1 VEQHGKYRA
10 IGKTFG
16 VPVHDIPPEV
26 RAAAEA
32 AFAEF
37 DARPAQMNADDLPE
51 RFKDDLAGTE
61 RDEWY
66 RQSNTEEARDRR
78 EAEWLRRKAD
88 WEQRQQ
94 DNR

>member
-1 VEQHGKYRA
+1 
-10 IGKTFG
+10 
-16 VPVHDIPPEV
+16 
-26 RAAAEA
+26 
-32 AFAEF
+32 
-37 DARPAQMNADDLPE
+37 MNADDLPE

-78 EAEWLRRKAD
+78 EAEWLRRKAE

>member
-37 DARPAQMNADDLPE
+37 DARPPQMNADDLPE

-78 EAEWLRRKAD
+78 EAEWLRRKVE